1 MISQTELDRFY
12 EDLVSTV
19 RANGGVCAITSGMAC
34 VEYGVAQSTK
44 DCDVL
49 CTAESLQGLFDVLT
63 VTNFCGACCVYRG
76 NISPP
81 LDARWL
87 RGGWTSHFVWKR
99 DEAEAYLDVFCV
111 APRGSTRWE
120 QELVGLYAHPH
131 TVAEMKRTD
140 RIKDWP
146 FTTALGTRMLEAGDA
161 RGWLHLF
168 DEDVLRQMVGQRD
181 CPDEIRRRRPI
192 LQLAFD
198 RDKRLGPALRNEMHF
213 WHELDRARIRIHE
226 QAVRPYLSAVRKEQL
241 RNETNLT
248 LQHTIRLKCAEDFL
262 VINPVADFG
271 IDRLIADAIDGVRQS
286 SGETWL
292 SWLPDVRENFEE
304 LAR

>member
-1 MISQTELDRFY
+1 MVSQAELDRFY
-12 EDLVSTV
+12 ENLVSTV
-19 RANGGVCAITSGMAC
+19 QANGGVCAITSGMAC

-49 CTAESLQGLFDVLT
+49 CTAESIQGLFAVLT
-63 VTNFCGACCVYRG
+63 TAEFCGVRCVYRG

-99 DEAEAYLDVFCV
+99 GDAEAYLDVFCV

-120 QELVGLYAHPH
+120 QELAGLYVHPH

-146 FTTALGTRMLEAGDA
+146 FTTALGTKMLEAGDA

-168 DEDVLRQMVGQRD
+168 DEDVLRQTATQRE
-181 CPDEIRRRRPI
+181 CPDDIRRRRPI
-192 LQLAFD
+192 LKLAFD
-198 RDKRLGPALRNEMHF
+198 GDRRLGPALRNEIHF
-213 WHELDRARIRIHE
+213 WHELDHARIRVYE

-241 RNETNLT
+241 RNETDLT
-248 LQHTIRLKCAEDFL
+248 VQHAIRLKCAEEHL
-262 VINPVADFG
+262 VVNPLAVYGIN
-271 IDRLIADAIDGVRQS
+271 RLIAEATDGVRQS

-292 SWLPDVRENFEE
+292 SWLPDVHENFEE
-304 LAR
+304 LAQ